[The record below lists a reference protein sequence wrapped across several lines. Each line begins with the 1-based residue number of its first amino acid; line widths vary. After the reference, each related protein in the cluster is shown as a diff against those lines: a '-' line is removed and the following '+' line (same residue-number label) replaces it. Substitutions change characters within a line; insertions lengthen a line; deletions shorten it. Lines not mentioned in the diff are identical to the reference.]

1 MGGVGLSTDDVAA
14 AGTGTRLQAVDADRV
29 AAARDRLMSADDAA
43 RLASLLS
50 LLADPVRSRILYA
63 LDTVDELCVGD
74 LALVL
79 DASEDTVSYALRILR
94 TAGLVTGRRRGRM
107 VFYRLAYDFPAPLR
121 EHCLRRLVELSRR
134 ADDPFADNG

>member
-14 AGTGTRLQAVDADRV
+14 AGTGTRLQPVDAARV

-94 TAGLVTGRRRGRM
+94 TAGLVTGHRRGRM
-107 VFYRLAYDFPAPLR
+107 IFYRLADDFPAPLR